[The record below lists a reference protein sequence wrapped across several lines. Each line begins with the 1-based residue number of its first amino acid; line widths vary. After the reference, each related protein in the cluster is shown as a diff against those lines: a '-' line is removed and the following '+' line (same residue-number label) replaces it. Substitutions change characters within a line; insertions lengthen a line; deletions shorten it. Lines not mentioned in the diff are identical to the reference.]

1 MEHPV
6 RVARRKVLKK
16 NPLIE
21 GMVMRHCPVCHSVI
35 DSEATR
41 TQPFCGERCRLIDL
55 GRWLDETYSVPEV
68 RKASLEDAES

>member
-1 MEHPV
+1 
-6 RVARRKVLKK
+6 
-16 NPLIE
+16 
-21 GMVMRHCPVCHSVI
+21 MVMRHCPVCHSVI